1 MWRTGARARAGRI
14 ALAGAVSLA
23 AGGVLA
29 VSSVAG
35 TAAAD
40 GAPAAAAIRLAD
52 GSVACA
58 YDAGSVACRADG
70 VEHAVVLEPDGG
82 AHAGDAA
89 AVAWDR
95 STPVLLPGESWWNG
109 EAACV
114 AADAEIACRIADG
127 EIRVRAG
134 GAGGASSR

>member
-1 MWRTGARARAGRI
+1 MRRTGTRARAGRT
-14 ALAGAVSLA
+14 ALAGAVALA

-35 TAAAD
+35 TGAAD

-58 YDAGSVACRADG
+58 YDDGSVACRADG
-70 VEHAVVLEPDGG
+70 VERAVVLEPDGE
-82 AHAGDAA
+82 AHTGDAA
-89 AVAWDR
+89 AVAWDA

-114 AADAEIACRIADG
+114 AADAGITCRIAEG
-127 EIRVRAG
+127 EIRVRAD
-134 GAGGASSR
+134 GAGGTA